1 MTAAA
6 NGKTGTSDTTP
17 TTRRHLSMSTPEAPV
32 VAVLGTGTIGFPVA
46 RNLAAKGFSVRAWN
60 RTASKAQELTE
71 HGVVVADSPAEAV
84 RGTDVVV
91 TVLKDGPV
99 VSDTIKAAEPG
110 LREGVVWVQLSTVGE
125 DVGSLAAFAADRGLV
140 FVDAPVQGTRQP
152 AENGQLV
159 VMAAGPQD
167 VRPTV
172 QPLFDAIGKRTLW
185 VGDDGASGAASRL
198 KLVLNTW
205 VIALT
210 HGVGESLA
218 LAKGLGVDPAH
229 FVDVVTGGP
238 MDNGYFQLKS
248 AAVLNEDFTPSFT
261 VDNAEKDARL
271 VLDAAERAGVR
282 MDSTAAGHARF
293 ARASAQGHG
302 GQDMAAGYF
311 ASFTD

>member
-1 MTAAA
+1 
-6 NGKTGTSDTTP
+6 
-17 TTRRHLSMSTPEAPV
+17 MSTSEAPV

-46 RNLAAKGFSVRAWN
+46 RNLAEKGFSVRAWN
-60 RTASKAQELTE
+60 RTASKAQELAG
-71 HGVVVADSPAEAV
+71 HGVEVADSPAEAV
-84 RGTDVVV
+84 READVVV

-159 VMAAGPQD
+159 VMAAGPRD
-167 VRPTV
+167 VRPKV

-185 VGDDGASGAASRL
+185 VGEDGASGAASRL

-248 AAVLNEDFTPSFT
+248 AAVLTEDFTPSFT

-293 ARASAQGHG
+293 ARASARGHG

>member
-1 MTAAA
+1 
-6 NGKTGTSDTTP
+6 
-17 TTRRHLSMSTPEAPV
+17 MSTPEAPV

-60 RTASKAQELTE
+60 RTASKARELAE
-71 HGVVVADSPAEAV
+71 HGVEVADSPAEAV

-125 DVGSLAAFAADRGLV
+125 DVDSLAAFAADRGLV

-271 VLDAAERAGVR
+271 VLDAAGRAGVR

-302 GQDMAAGYF
+302 GRDMAAGYF

>member
-1 MTAAA
+1 
-6 NGKTGTSDTTP
+6 
-17 TTRRHLSMSTPEAPV
+17 MSTSNAPV
-32 VAVLGTGTIGFPVA
+32 VAVLGTGVIGFPVA
-46 RNLAAKGFSVRAWN
+46 RNLAAKGFTVRAWN
-60 RTASKAQELTE
+60 RTPSKAEELTG
-71 HGVVVADSPAEAV
+71 HGVQVTDTPAGAV
-84 RGTDVVV
+84 EGADVVV
-91 TVLKDGPV
+91 TVLKDGPA

-110 LREGVVWVQLSTVGE
+110 LREGAVWVQMSTVGE
-125 DVGSLAAFAADRGLV
+125 DVESLAAFAADRGLV

-152 AENGQLV
+152 AENAQLV
-159 VMAAGPQD
+159 VMAAGPQSA
-167 VRPTV
+167 RPRV

-205 VIALT
+205 VVALT
-210 HGVGESLA
+210 HGVGEALA

-248 AAVLNEDFTPSFT
+248 AAILAGDFSPSFT

-271 VLDAAERAGVR
+271 VVAAAERAGVR
-282 MDSTAAGHARF
+282 VDSTAAGQARF

-302 GQDMAAGYF
+302 GEDMAAGYF
-311 ASFTD
+311 ASFTDQNAD